1 MNKGMKLWRPLKTS
15 PRFGQN
21 QILPLPSKLKKPNFR
36 FNKIDL
42 KYHSKQESSKL
53 SALESATAV
62 TATVPSPWPDCGP
75 ARPAFQEVGGRGW
88 TQSQPIQQRKQWS
101 KCLVCWEWLL
111 CHIKH
116 ALNNFISLPM
126 TVTAMHISLF
136 LQLTHH
142 PFQSTPSTPTLWA
155 ARTGA
160 LHLAGYQTWNW
171 MLPKQ
176 HLVFGS
182 IHKFHKLEDPLSLF
196 VMKSLDASGGAL
208 AGKASRGLDN
218 QSLFPTIPFP

>member
-1 MNKGMKLWRPLKTS
+1 M
-15 PRFGQN
+15 
-21 QILPLPSKLKKPNFR
+21 
-36 FNKIDL
+36 
-42 KYHSKQESSKL
+42 
-53 SALESATAV
+53 
-62 TATVPSPWPDCGP
+62 TATVPSSWPDCGP

-116 ALNNFISLPM
+116 ATNDFIYQPVA
-126 TVTAMHISLF
+126 VTAMHISLF

-142 PFQSTPSTPTLWA
+142 PFQSRPSTPTLWA

-182 IHKFHKLEDPLSLF
+182 IHKFHKLEDPLNPLSLF

-218 QSLFPTIPFP
+218 QSLFPTIPSPKTVREGGRWKSRKTKKRVPQLKIKKSIVGLGLVHPSALDRKKSLLRIHFGIKLVCW